1 MKIRINNKFN
11 IIPIVVFWLW
21 LIFSGF
27 LIFTAFLDKPRCG
40 TMMVLLGVPIINI
53 LIALIMVLI
62 ISIINLFSKKKY
74 YTDHEFISIPFF
86 VMIFIYCIKM
96 FL

>member
-40 TMMVLLGVPIINI
+40 TMMVLLGVPVITL
-53 LIALIMVLI
+53 LIALFTLLI
-62 ISIINLFSKKKY
+62 LSIINLFFKKKY
-74 YTDHEFISIPFF
+74 YTDYEFISIPFLI
-86 VMIFIYCIKM
+86 MILIYILKM
-96 FL
+96 FI